1 MFWLIAA
8 LYSQYD
14 GGSLTFD
21 YVVSYN
27 SLMLAC
33 QCRYSG
39 YLTETSKNVT
49 MHTYAHMCAPPR
61 CTPVLKQTALH
72 PGQPLKNILRF
83 C

>member
-21 YVVSYN
+21 HVVSYN

-49 MHTYAHMCAPPR
+49 MHT
-61 CTPVLKQTALH
+61 
-72 PGQPLKNILRF
+72 
-83 C
+83 